1 MTLADVLVVW
11 SFWMTTLSTS
21 CIIGD
26 VDLSSTIYSHFPPLN
41 SSGVPSFKKD
51 ICRVRL
57 RWMDVDGL
65 CLPSL
70 WLGSR

>member
-21 CIIGD
+21 CMFGD

-41 SSGVPSFKKD
+41 SLGVPSLKKD
-51 ICRVRL
+51 IYRVRL
-57 RWMDVDGL
+57 R
-65 CLPSL
+65 
-70 WLGSR
+70 